1 MCFCNGAFLR
11 NCTLT
16 LREENRDKPI
26 FHELGEML
34 FTHFGLS
41 GPLVLSASAHLGDM
55 NKSRYY
61 MDIDL
66 KPALSHEQLDSRIL
80 RDFGDFPNRDF
91 QNSLGKLL
99 RFKDNT
105 TYNKRCG
112 IDPEKRSIR

>member
-1 MCFCNGAFLR
+1 MGLSLR

-16 LREENRDKPI
+16 LREEDRDKPL

-99 RFKDNT
+99 PSKIIPLMI
-105 TYNKRCG
+105 KRCG

>member
-1 MCFCNGAFLR
+1 
-11 NCTLT
+11 
-16 LREENRDKPI
+16 
-26 FHELGEML
+26 
-34 FTHFGLS
+34 
-41 GPLVLSASAHLGDM
+41 M

-99 RFKDNT
+99 PSKIIPLIIKGVASTLRKSKSDN
-105 TYNKRCG
+105 
-112 IDPEKRSIR
+112 P